1 MTIADAFAWAA
12 KAAERLRAIAATLP
26 AEDAAFLED
35 MADRTEDAPFAYLQT
50 ISTPWAPIPPAS
62 PATKPPS

>member
-12 KAAERLRAIAATLP
+12 QAAERLRTIAATLP

-35 MADRTEDAPFAYLQT
+35 MAERTEWEPFAHLQT
-50 ISTPWAPIPPAS
+50 ISAPWAPIPLAS
-62 PATKPPS
+62 PTTTPP